1 MYMYNS
7 HSICYNSRVSIQ
19 EFLYADPE
27 FTDTKGWISMANKQ
41 DIQADT
47 EEKTSVGKELFQWVL
62 VIIGAVILAF
72 LIDTFV
78 IVNAQIPSG
87 SMENTIMTGDRVF
100 GNRLAYK
107 FSDPKRFDI
116 IIFKYPDDESQLFIK
131 RIIGLPGETVEIH
144 DGNIYI
150 NGSDTPLEDV
160 DIKEPMEG
168 SFGPYTVPEGCYFV
182 MGDNRNNSRDSRYWE
197 NTFVS
202 EDEILGKAVFR
213 YWPLNKMKF
222 L

>member
-1 MYMYNS
+1 MYIS
-7 HSICYNSRVSIQ
+7 QSICYNSRVSIQ

-41 DIQADT
+41 DIQTDT

-100 GNRLAYK
+100 GNRLAYR

-202 EDEILGKAVFR
+202 EDEILGKAVLR
-213 YWPLNKMKF
+213 YWPLNKMK
-222 L
+222 LL

>member
-1 MYMYNS
+1 MLTLN
-7 HSICYNSRVSIQ
+7 
-19 EFLYADPE
+19 LLK
-27 FTDTKGWISMANKQ
+27 FTDTKGWILMAHKQ

-47 EEKTSVGKELFQWVL
+47 EEKASIGKELFQWVL
-62 VIIGAVILAF
+62 VILGAVILAF

-202 EDEILGKAVFR
+202 EDEILGKAVLR
-213 YWPLNKMKF
+213 YWPLNKMK
-222 L
+222 LL

>member
-41 DIQADT
+41 DIQTDT

-202 EDEILGKAVFR
+202 EDEILGKAVLR
-213 YWPLNKMKF
+213 YWPLNKMK
-222 L
+222 LL

>member
-1 MYMYNS
+1 MYIS
-7 HSICYNSRVSIQ
+7 QSICYNSRVSIQ
-19 EFLYADPE
+19 GFLYADPE
-27 FTDTKGWISMANKQ
+27 FTDTKGWIHMAHKQ
-41 DIQADT
+41 DIQADS
-47 EEKTSVGKELFQWVL
+47 EEKTSIGKELFQWVL

-202 EDEILGKAVFR
+202 EDEILGKAVLR
-213 YWPLNKMKF
+213 YWPLNKMK
-222 L
+222 LL

>member
-1 MYMYNS
+1 MLTLN
-7 HSICYNSRVSIQ
+7 
-19 EFLYADPE
+19 LLK
-27 FTDTKGWISMANKQ
+27 FTDTKGWIHMAHKQ
-41 DIQADT
+41 DIQADS

-202 EDEILGKAVFR
+202 EDEILGKAVLR
-213 YWPLNKMKF
+213 YWPLNEIK
-222 L
+222 LL

>member
-1 MYMYNS
+1 MLTLN
-7 HSICYNSRVSIQ
+7 
-19 EFLYADPE
+19 LLK
-27 FTDTKGWISMANKQ
+27 FTDTKGWIHMAHKQ

-62 VIIGAVILAF
+62 VILGAVILAF

-202 EDEILGKAVFR
+202 EDEILGKAVLR
-213 YWPLNKMKF
+213 YWPLNKMK
-222 L
+222 LL

>member
-1 MYMYNS
+1 MLTLN
-7 HSICYNSRVSIQ
+7 
-19 EFLYADPE
+19 LLK
-27 FTDTKGWISMANKQ
+27 FTDTKGWIHMAHKQ

-62 VIIGAVILAF
+62 VILGAVILAF

-213 YWPLNKMKF
+213 YWPLNKMK
-222 L
+222 LL

>member
-1 MYMYNS
+1 MLTLN
-7 HSICYNSRVSIQ
+7 
-19 EFLYADPE
+19 LLK
-27 FTDTKGWISMANKQ
+27 FTDTKGWIHMAHKQ

-116 IIFKYPDDESQLFIK
+116 IIFNYPDDESQLFIK

-202 EDEILGKAVFR
+202 EDEILGKAVLR
-213 YWPLNKMKF
+213 YWPLNEIK
-222 L
+222 LL

>member
-1 MYMYNS
+1 MYNS

>member
-1 MYMYNS
+1 MLTLN
-7 HSICYNSRVSIQ
+7 
-19 EFLYADPE
+19 LLK
-27 FTDTKGWISMANKQ
+27 FTDTKGWIHMAHKQ

-150 NGSDTPLEDV
+150 NGSDSPLEDV

-202 EDEILGKAVFR
+202 EDEILGKAVLR
-213 YWPLNKMKF
+213 YWPLNKMK
-222 L
+222 LL

>member
-1 MYMYNS
+1 MYNS

-202 EDEILGKAVFR
+202 EDEILGKAVLR

>member
-1 MYMYNS
+1 
-7 HSICYNSRVSIQ
+7 
-19 EFLYADPE
+19 
-27 FTDTKGWISMANKQ
+27 MANKQ
-41 DIQADT
+41 DIQTDT

-107 FSDPKRFDI
+107 FGDPKRFDI

-202 EDEILGKAVFR
+202 EDEILGKAVLR

>member
-1 MYMYNS
+1 
-7 HSICYNSRVSIQ
+7 
-19 EFLYADPE
+19 
-27 FTDTKGWISMANKQ
+27 MAHKQ
-41 DIQADT
+41 DIQADS
-47 EEKTSVGKELFQWVL
+47 EEKTSIGKELFQWVL

-107 FSDPKRFDI
+107 FSDPERFDI

-150 NGSDTPLEDV
+150 NGADTPLEDV

-202 EDEILGKAVFR
+202 EDAILGKAVLR

>member
-1 MYMYNS
+1 M
-7 HSICYNSRVSIQ
+7 
-19 EFLYADPE
+19 
-27 FTDTKGWISMANKQ
+27 
-41 DIQADT
+41 
-47 EEKTSVGKELFQWVL
+47 
-62 VIIGAVILAF
+62 
-72 LIDTFV
+72 
-78 IVNAQIPSG
+78 
-87 SMENTIMTGDRVF
+87 
-100 GNRLAYK
+100 
-107 FSDPKRFDI
+107 
-116 IIFKYPDDESQLFIK
+116 
-131 RIIGLPGETVEIH
+131 EIH

-202 EDEILGKAVFR
+202 EDAILGKAVLR

>member
-1 MYMYNS
+1 MLTLN
-7 HSICYNSRVSIQ
+7 
-19 EFLYADPE
+19 LLK
-27 FTDTKGWISMANKQ
+27 FTDTKGWIHMAHKQ

-47 EEKTSVGKELFQWVL
+47 EEKASVGKELFQWVL

-150 NGSDTPLEDV
+150 NGSDSPLEDV

-213 YWPLNKMKF
+213 YWPLNKMK
-222 L
+222 LL

>member
-1 MYMYNS
+1 MLTLN
-7 HSICYNSRVSIQ
+7 
-19 EFLYADPE
+19 LLK
-27 FTDTKGWISMANKQ
+27 FTDTKGWIHMAHKQ

-47 EEKTSVGKELFQWVL
+47 EEKASVGKELFQWVL
-62 VIIGAVILAF
+62 VILGAVILAF

-131 RIIGLPGETVEIH
+131 RIIGLPGETVDIH

-150 NGSDTPLEDV
+150 NGSDPPLEDV

-202 EDEILGKAVFR
+202 EDEILGKAVLR
-213 YWPLNKMKF
+213 YWPLNKMK
-222 L
+222 LL

>member
-1 MYMYNS
+1 MYNS

-41 DIQADT
+41 DIQTDT

>member
-1 MYMYNS
+1 MYNS

-27 FTDTKGWISMANKQ
+27 FTDTKGWIPMANKQ
-41 DIQADT
+41 DIQTDT

-202 EDEILGKAVFR
+202 EDEILGKAVLR
-213 YWPLNKMKF
+213 YWPLNKMK
-222 L
+222 LL

>member
-1 MYMYNS
+1 MLTLN
-7 HSICYNSRVSIQ
+7 
-19 EFLYADPE
+19 LLK
-27 FTDTKGWISMANKQ
+27 FTDTKGWIHMAHKQ

-202 EDEILGKAVFR
+202 EDEILGKAVLR
-213 YWPLNKMKF
+213 YWPLNKMK
-222 L
+222 LL

>member
-1 MYMYNS
+1 MLTLN
-7 HSICYNSRVSIQ
+7 
-19 EFLYADPE
+19 LLK
-27 FTDTKGWISMANKQ
+27 FTDTKGWIHMAHKQ

-47 EEKTSVGKELFQWVL
+47 EEKASVGKELFQWVL

-213 YWPLNKMKF
+213 YWPLNKMK
-222 L
+222 LL

>member
-1 MYMYNS
+1 MLTLN
-7 HSICYNSRVSIQ
+7 
-19 EFLYADPE
+19 LLK
-27 FTDTKGWISMANKQ
+27 FTDTKGWIHMAHKQ

-47 EEKTSVGKELFQWVL
+47 EEKASVGKELFQWVL
-62 VIIGAVILAF
+62 VILGAVILAF

-202 EDEILGKAVFR
+202 EDEILGKAVLR
-213 YWPLNKMKF
+213 YWPLNKMK
-222 L
+222 LL

>member
-1 MYMYNS
+1 MLTLN
-7 HSICYNSRVSIQ
+7 
-19 EFLYADPE
+19 LLK
-27 FTDTKGWISMANKQ
+27 FTDTKGWIHMAHKQ
-41 DIQADT
+41 DIKADT
-47 EEKTSVGKELFQWVL
+47 EEKASVGKELFQWVL
-62 VIIGAVILAF
+62 VILGAVILAF

-150 NGSDTPLEDV
+150 NGSDSPLEDV

-213 YWPLNKMKF
+213 YWPLNKMK
-222 L
+222 LL

>member
-1 MYMYNS
+1 MYNS

-41 DIQADT
+41 DIQTDT

-202 EDEILGKAVFR
+202 EDEILGKAVLR
-213 YWPLNKMKF
+213 YWPLNKMK
-222 L
+222 LL

>member
-1 MYMYNS
+1 MLTLN
-7 HSICYNSRVSIQ
+7 
-19 EFLYADPE
+19 LLK
-27 FTDTKGWISMANKQ
+27 FTDTKGWIHMAHKQ

-47 EEKTSVGKELFQWVL
+47 EEKASVGKELFQWVL
-62 VIIGAVILAF
+62 VILGAVILAF

-150 NGSDTPLEDV
+150 NGSDSPLEDV

-202 EDEILGKAVFR
+202 EDEILGKAVLR
-213 YWPLNKMKF
+213 YWPLNEIK
-222 L
+222 LL

>member
-1 MYMYNS
+1 M
-7 HSICYNSRVSIQ
+7 
-19 EFLYADPE
+19 
-27 FTDTKGWISMANKQ
+27 
-41 DIQADT
+41 
-47 EEKTSVGKELFQWVL
+47 L

-168 SFGPYTVPEGCYFV
+168 SFGPYTVPEGRYFV
-182 MGDNRNNSRDSRYWE
+182 MGDNRNDSADGRVWPEYARMQGLASSE
-197 NTFVS
+197 EDAQQYQFV
-202 EDEILGKAVFR
+202 ERDEIKGKAIFTYFR
-213 YWPLNKMKF
+213 HFRLLVHTADY
-222 L
+222 

>member
-1 MYMYNS
+1 MLTLN
-7 HSICYNSRVSIQ
+7 
-19 EFLYADPE
+19 LLK
-27 FTDTKGWISMANKQ
+27 FTDTKGWIHMAHKQ

-150 NGSDTPLEDV
+150 NGSDSPLEDV

-213 YWPLNKMKF
+213 YWPLNKMK
-222 L
+222 LL

>member
-1 MYMYNS
+1 MLTLNLLKF
-7 HSICYNSRVSIQ
+7 N
-19 EFLYADPE
+19 
-27 FTDTKGWISMANKQ
+27 DTKGWIHMAHKQ

-47 EEKTSVGKELFQWVL
+47 EEKASVGKELFQWVL
-62 VIIGAVILAF
+62 VILGAVILAF

-150 NGSDTPLEDV
+150 NGSDSPLEDV

-202 EDEILGKAVFR
+202 EDAILGKAVLR

>member
-1 MYMYNS
+1 MLTLN
-7 HSICYNSRVSIQ
+7 
-19 EFLYADPE
+19 LLK
-27 FTDTKGWISMANKQ
+27 FTDTKGWIHMAHKQ

-47 EEKTSVGKELFQWVL
+47 EEKASVGKELFQWVL
-62 VIIGAVILAF
+62 VILGAVILAF

-213 YWPLNKMKF
+213 YWPLNKMK
-222 L
+222 LL

>member
-1 MYMYNS
+1 MYNS

-41 DIQADT
+41 DIQTDT

-202 EDEILGKAVFR
+202 EDEILGKAVLR
-213 YWPLNKMKF
+213 YWPLNEIK
-222 L
+222 LL

>member
-1 MYMYNS
+1 M
-7 HSICYNSRVSIQ
+7 
-19 EFLYADPE
+19 LTLTLLK
-27 FTDTKGWISMANKQ
+27 FTDTKGWIHMAHKQ

-47 EEKTSVGKELFQWVL
+47 EEKASVGKELFQWVL
-62 VIIGAVILAF
+62 VILGAVILAF

-150 NGSDTPLEDV
+150 NGSDSPLEDV

-202 EDEILGKAVFR
+202 EDEILGKAVLR
-213 YWPLNKMKF
+213 YWPLNKMKI

>member
-1 MYMYNS
+1 MYNS

-27 FTDTKGWISMANKQ
+27 FTDTKGWILMAHKQ

-47 EEKTSVGKELFQWVL
+47 EEKASVGKELFQWVL
-62 VIIGAVILAF
+62 VILGAVILAF

-213 YWPLNKMKF
+213 YWPLNKMK
-222 L
+222 LL